1 MGRYRSSLKR
11 GLTRRNLKSPEGAK
25 TLGYIYLMIKAV
37 RRLLAVFAVFAVL
50 LGVLKSV
57 INWVSRSG
65 DDDHEIFAD
74 EEADV
79 I

>member
-1 MGRYRSSLKR
+1 
-11 GLTRRNLKSPEGAK
+11 
-25 TLGYIYLMIKAV
+25 MIKAV
-37 RRLLAVFAVFAVL
+37 RRLLAAFAVFAVL

>member
-1 MGRYRSSLKR
+1 MLKAI
-11 GLTRRNLKSPEGAK
+11 RR
-25 TLGYIYLMIKAV
+25 V
-37 RRLLAVFAVFAVL
+37 LAVFAFFAVL

-65 DDDHEIFAD
+65 DDDHEIFAE
-74 EEADV
+74 EEADA